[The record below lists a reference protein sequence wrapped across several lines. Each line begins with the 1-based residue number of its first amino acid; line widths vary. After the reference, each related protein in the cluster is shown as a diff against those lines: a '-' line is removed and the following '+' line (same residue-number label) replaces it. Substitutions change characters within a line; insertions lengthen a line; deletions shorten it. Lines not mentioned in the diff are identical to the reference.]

1 MRVSITGSRGLT
13 VTHSDIA
20 AHLPAEASV
29 IVSGGAAGVDSV
41 AASFARSQGITL
53 SVIKPDYAGSVR
65 TCQAPLD
72 RNQLIIDQADFCLIF
87 WDGRSRGT
95 RDTLSRAVKA
105 GKHGKVVVI
114 GSCVR
119 DSVIRF

>member
-13 VTHSDIA
+13 VTHADIS

-29 IVSGGAAGVDSV
+29 IVSGGASGVDSV
-41 AASFARSQGITL
+41 AASYARSQGISL
-53 SVIKPDYAGSVR
+53 SVIRPDYSGSAYVR
-65 TCQAPLD
+65 QAPLD
-72 RNQLIIDQADFCLIF
+72 RNSEIIAQADFCLIF
-87 WDGRSRGT
+87 WDGRSPGT
-95 RDTLSRAVKA
+95 RDTLSKAVKA